1 MHAFYY
7 NQNPVISLLSHSYCG
22 TIDTIFSLQTN
33 LANLFQFSYSIYNVH
48 SFIQTDV
55 LNHVYIVDL
64 LVHKHSICLDGLAQ
78 NCLTEKHSL
87 LEKLNLKRSYISIH
101 LCETKEDWS
110 VLKSRSWTRLL
121 IHTAL
126 SLFDRSKV
134 SNSSSMPS
142 CCHSLFQLVRV
153 KELNTC
159 YWKLDF
165 SPLCKGDYLYQS

>member
-7 NQNPVISLLSHSYCG
+7 NKNPVISLLSHSYCG
-22 TIDTIFSLQTN
+22 PIDAIFSLQTN

-134 SNSSSMPS
+134 SNSSSMPWVVVIFYFGWS
-142 CCHSLFQLVRV
+142 
-153 KELNTC
+153 E
-159 YWKLDF
+159 
-165 SPLCKGDYLYQS
+165 